1 MKFRPRTNIWL
12 ATSTAAIA
20 ALLLT
25 GCSQYN
31 GSLGFSSKKDKIR
44 TQAAQTGSAAAL
56 YPRTNHNAGYQPQPQ
71 SQGQSQPQ
79 QQTSSPFSAAPG
91 TPGAPSTHA
100 SPETL
105 GANRHLVANGT
116 GQPAQMV
123 NATNTN
129 AADNDPNRRGRAHNL
144 SLYGRLPADSSS
156 NGNGKSSPMDSPDN
170 IRRVTFATE
179 GADFD
184 PQIDPT
190 GQYIVYSSTQHRKNS
205 DIYIKRVDGT
215 AVTQLTNDPSE
226 DMMPTFSPDGTKIA
240 FCSNRTG
247 NWDIYVMDL
256 TGGQPVQITNDPAD
270 DFHPS
275 FSPEGRRM
283 VYCTYGNQSG
293 QWELAIV
300 NLENTGPKRF
310 IGSGL
315 FPTWSPVGDRILF
328 QRARERGTRWF
339 SLWTLDLV
347 NGEGVRPTEILASSN
362 AAAITPRWSPDGKN
376 IVFCTVVDPDASL
389 EKGPQQ
395 ADIWVVGADGS
406 GRTNLTKSPFANLQ
420 PVWGKDGTIYFASNR
435 GTDGAENIWSLRP
448 DRALQ
453 VARETASG
461 KAGQGPAVASPI
473 SVPDL
478 LRPQDRSSASVNT
491 D

>member
-1 MKFRPRTNIWL
+1 MKFRFRTNVWL
-12 ATSTAAIA
+12 ATCATVVSAMT
-20 ALLLT
+20 LS

-31 GSLGFSSKKDKIR
+31 GALGFSTKRDRIR
-44 TQAAQTGSAAAL
+44 TQAAQTGSQEAL
-56 YPRTNHNAGYQPQPQ
+56 RPRQTAGALPPSPQAGVNQTGVNQYGANQSGSTDAQPA
-71 SQGQSQPQ
+71 S
-79 QQTSSPFSAAPG
+79 
-91 TPGAPSTHA
+91 STHA
-100 SPETL
+100 SMNPRMTSDRA
-105 GANRHLVANGT
+105 GS
-116 GQPAQMV
+116 GQAQV
-123 NATNTN
+123 TN
-129 AADNDPNRRGRAHNL
+129 ASAAAEGDPNRRGRAHGL
-144 SLYGRLPADSSS
+144 SLYGRLPEGSSS
-156 NGNGKSSPMDSPDN
+156 NGAGKSSPMDSPDN

-190 GQYIVYSSTQHRKNS
+190 GQYIVYSSTQHRKNA
-205 DIYIKRVDGT
+205 DIYIKSVDGT

-226 DMMPTFSPDGTKIA
+226 DMMPVFSPDGSKIA

-247 NWDIYVMDL
+247 NWDIYIMDL

-275 FSPEGRRM
+275 FSPDGRRM
-283 VYCTYGNQSG
+283 VYCTFGNQSG
-293 QWELAIV
+293 QWELVVV
-300 NLENTGPKRF
+300 NLDNVGPKRF

-315 FPTWSPVGDRILF
+315 FPTWSPVAERILF

-362 AAAITPRWSPDGKN
+362 AAAITPRWSPDGQN

-389 EKGPQQ
+389 EKGPSQ
-395 ADIWVVGADGS
+395 ADIWVVAADGS

-420 PVWGKDGTIYFASNR
+420 PVWGKDGTIYFSSNR
-435 GTDGAENIWSLRP
+435 GTGGAENIWSLRP

-453 VARETASG
+453 VARDTASG
-461 KAGQGPAVASPI
+461 RSTTTPAMATPI
-473 SVPDL
+473 SVPTL
-478 LRPQDRSSASVNT
+478 LKPQDRSSASVNT
-491 D
+491 DQ